1 MTWPSALA
9 IYFIMWFLCLF
20 LVLPFYARDAT
31 GGDSAHV
38 PGQADSAPA
47 RFPVW
52 QVVLRVSIVAAI
64 IFGLYY
70 ANYVNG
76 WLTPQDINPF
86 GAPPPRG

>member
-1 MTWPSALA
+1 MTWPSAIA

-31 GGDSAHV
+31 GGDSDHV

-47 RFPVW
+47 RFPFWRVFG
-52 QVVLRVSIVAAI
+52 RVSLVTAVM
-64 IFGLYY
+64 FGLYY

-76 WLTPQDINPF
+76 WFTPQDINLF
-86 GAPPPRG
+86 GNPPPRG